1 MADLFDKL
9 QARRDGGIL
18 AVPAE
23 TRRPLTNAWK
33 EEVLEDLV
41 QGARRN
47 QQTRG
52 FMLSPRTTQARAQ
65 FYPNALE
72 GAGTLKTSGAWLYP
86 EPDGFLREFYGFVQP
101 DFLIQRGWLRSSL

>member
-41 QGARRN
+41 QG
-47 QQTRG
+47 
-52 FMLSPRTTQARAQ
+52 
-65 FYPNALE
+65 LE
-72 GAGTLKTSGAWLYP
+72 GISKP
-86 EPDGFLREFYGFVQP
+86 EVLCFLH
-101 DFLIQRGWLRSSL
+101 